1 MNDFASTIVA
11 GLAEAVPFFLVGAGL
26 ALTLGVMDILN
37 FAHGVYFMIGAYL
50 LHTILG
56 GESVNLLVF
65 LGACVAAGLVTAV
78 VGAVS
83 ERTVLRTTYGKDHLV
98 GVLATY
104 GLFLLL
110 QGLVV
115 LTWGSLPFSQDRPHG
130 TAGTFLIL
138 GVRIART
145 DLLNTAVGLLVG
157 AALFLLIRRTAFG
170 VQVRALAEDREMA
183 GALGVSTERVSM
195 VAFCLGTFLAALAGG
210 LLAPQVSID
219 QTLGESWV
227 LYAFIVV
234 VVGGLGSITG
244 SFFAAVILGLADSFA
259 VNYLPDLQPYVLYVV
274 VVVLLLARPQGL
286 MGSIRH
292 VEA

>member
-1 MNDFASTIVA
+1 VNQFASTLVA
-11 GLAEAVPFFLVGAGL
+11 GFAEAIPFFLVGSGL

-37 FAHGVYFMIGAYL
+37 FAHGVYFMIGAYV
-50 LHTILG
+50 LHTVLG
-56 GESVNLLVF
+56 GGAVSLWAF
-65 LGACVAAGLVTAV
+65 LGVCLLAGVVTAG

-83 ERTVLRTTYGKDHLV
+83 ERLVLRTTYGKDHLIAI
-98 GVLATY
+98 LATY

-115 LTWGSLPFSQDRPHG
+115 LIWGSLPFSQERATG
-130 TAGTFLIL
+130 TAGTFLVF
-138 GVRIART
+138 GVQVART

-157 AALFLLIRRTAFG
+157 VALYVLIRRTPFG
-170 VQVRALAEDREMA
+170 VQLRAVAEDREMA
-183 GALGVSTERVSM
+183 GALGVSTQRVSV
-195 VAFCLGTFLAALAGG
+195 VAFCLGTFLAAVAGG

-227 LYAFIVV
+227 LYAFVVV
-234 VVGGLGSITG
+234 VVGGLGSIPG
-244 SFFAAVILGLADSFA
+244 SFVAAVILGLADSLA

>member
-1 MNDFASTIVA
+1 VNDLASTIVA

-50 LHTILG
+50 LHSILG
-56 GESVNLLVF
+56 GQAVNLLVF
-65 LGACVAAGLVTAV
+65 IGACVLAGLITAV

-98 GVLATY
+98 AVLATY

-115 LTWGSLPFSQDRPHG
+115 LVWGSLPFSQDGPKG
-130 TAGTFLIL
+130 TAGTFLVF

-145 DLLNTAVGLLVG
+145 DLLNTVVGLIVG
-157 AALFLLIRRTAFG
+157 AALFLLIRRTRFG
-170 VQVRALAEDREMA
+170 VQVRAVAEDREMA
-183 GALGVSTERVSM
+183 GVLGVSTERVSV

-219 QTLGESWV
+219 PTLGESWV

-244 SFFAAVILGLADSFA
+244 SFLAAVILGLADSFA
-259 VNYLPDLQPYVLYVV
+259 VSYAPDVQPYVLYIV
-274 VVVLLLARPQGL
+274 VVVLLLARPRGL